1 MNYEVLFIVQLE
13 ANQHKAKKLQEH
25 VDSVNNWTA
34 STTVFLDEFNDI
46 AGQLVPSDAS
56 GKDKASAVVS
66 DETDATDGQGDA
78 VDGDDVEKAKKER
91 EEKIN
96 AANEMIH
103 KIAVSFMKIA
113 SVFTQYSVSLDQQR

>member
-1 MNYEVLFIVQLE
+1 MNYEVLFIIQLE

-56 GKDKASAVVS
+56 GKDKASDVG
-66 DETDATDGQGDA
+66 ETDVIDSQGDA

>member
-1 MNYEVLFIVQLE
+1 MNYEVLFIIQLE

-56 GKDKASAVVS
+56 GKDKASDVG
-66 DETDATDGQGDA
+66 ETDSTDGQGDA